1 MIAESHVSTI
11 IESSRYRLAVAL
23 DGSRPGNYYRRMER
37 DISAEVGSSFRT
49 LLEALP
55 DIVYVLDDSGRF
67 LFLNGACRNLGYEPS
82 SLIGKHFSTVLHPE
96 DRDSVSRDSVVARIR
111 TLEKLPVTPPKLFDE
126 RRSGSRMTKELD
138 VRLVNGS
145 TGETVYG
152 SVNAYGEPLVGSAL
166 STFLDEKGPVTM
178 GVIHDITAQKLYQ
191 RSLEENIAAKELLL
205 REIHHRVKN
214 NLQVIASIAHIR
226 EMEAVQEE
234 SRSVLSGLIA
244 QIKSMAM
251 VHEALYQTENLGG
264 VSSKEYFEKFSR
276 FMQETYGHVGSPVGI
291 ELEIME
297 CQVKVEI
304 LSYLAM
310 VANELVANAFK
321 HAFPDNRKGTITL
334 KFKCAVEGYTL
345 SVTDDGI
352 GLPEEGKREIGIG
365 STIVDALASQMG
377 GTVTRSGSSG
387 TRVTVSIPHP

>member
-1 MIAESHVSTI
+1 
-11 IESSRYRLAVAL
+11 
-23 DGSRPGNYYRRMER
+23 MEKENTT
-37 DISAEVGSSFRT
+37 DVGSSFRT

-67 LFLNGACRNLGYEPS
+67 IFLNAASHNLGYDPS
-82 SLIGKHFSTVLHPE
+82 FLIGKHFSTILHPE
-96 DRDSVSRDSVVARIR
+96 DKDSVSRDSVVARIR
-111 TLEKLPVTPPKLFDE
+111 TLEKLPDTPPKLFDE
-126 RRSGSRMTKELD
+126 RRSGTRMTKELD
-138 VRLVNGS
+138 VRLVHGR
-145 TGETVYG
+145 TGEIVFG
-152 SVNAYGEPLVGSAL
+152 SVNAYGEPLDNSAL
-166 STFLDEKGPVTM
+166 STFLDAKGPVTM

-226 EMEAVQEE
+226 EMEAVEDE
-234 SRSVLSGLIA
+234 SRSVLSELIA

-291 ELEIME
+291 TLNIME
-297 CQVKVEI
+297 CQVKVET

-310 VANELVANAFK
+310 VANELVSNAFK
-321 HAFPDNRKGTITL
+321 HAFPGNHAGTIL
-334 KFKCAVEGYTL
+334 VEFSCDADGYCL
-345 SVTDDGI
+345 SVIDDGI
-352 GLPEEGKREIGIG
+352 GLPPEAAREVGIG
-365 STIVDALASQMG
+365 STIVDALAIQLG
-377 GTVTRSGSSG
+377 GTVTRSGLPG
-387 TRVTVSIPHP
+387 TKVSISIPYR

>member
-1 MIAESHVSTI
+1 
-11 IESSRYRLAVAL
+11 
-23 DGSRPGNYYRRMER
+23 MER
-37 DISAEVGSSFRT
+37 DISADVGSSFRT

-82 SLIGKHFSTVLHPE
+82 ALIGKHFSTILHPE
-96 DRDSVSRDSVVARIR
+96 DRESVSRDYVVARIR
-111 TLEKLPVTPPKLFDE
+111 TLEKLPSTPPKLFDE
-126 RRSGSRMTKELD
+126 RRSGARMTKELD
-138 VRLVNGS
+138 VRLVHGS
-145 TGETVYG
+145 SGAVVYA
-152 SVNAYGEPLVGSAL
+152 SVNAYGEPLDSSAL
-166 STFLDEKGPVTM
+166 STFLEAKGPATM

-226 EMEAVQEE
+226 EMDAVQEE
-234 SRSVLSGLIA
+234 SRAVLAELIT

-264 VSSKEYFEKFSR
+264 VSSREYFEKFSR
-276 FMQETYGHVGSPVGI
+276 FMQETYGHIGSPIHIG
-291 ELEIME
+291 LEVMD

-304 LSYLAM
+304 LSCLAM

-321 HAFPDNRKGTITL
+321 HAFPDSREGSIILNFTREQDL
-334 KFKCAVEGYTL
+334 FKL
-345 SVTDDGI
+345 SVADNGV
-352 GLPEEGKREIGIG
+352 GLPAGGAKSFGIG

-377 GTVTRSGSSG
+377 GTVTRSGLAG
-387 TRVTVSIPHP
+387 TTVSVAIPCR